1 MNSSRQPYVSL
12 IEGREFWARGRKLSV
27 RRAFSILE
35 VMSAL
40 AIMAFGLAAAISGMQ
55 IGLRNLDVA
64 RTSNAISQ
72 VMQTEAERIRMYNWD
87 MVSGLPTEATAVTIE
102 QDLRTK
108 ALKNGN
114 VSITRTVTTMA
125 NYNDTMKQIKLQATW
140 RSIDGQ
146 RHDRIYWFL
155 YVRGGLYDYYK
166 S

>member
-1 MNSSRQPYVSL
+1 MSL
-12 IEGREFWARGRKLSV
+12 IEGREFWARERKLSG

-40 AIMAFGLAAAISGMQ
+40 AVMAFGLAAAIAGMQ

-64 RTSNAISQ
+64 RTANAISQ
-72 VMQTEAERIRMYNWD
+72 VMQNEAERIRMYNWD
-87 MVSGLPTEATAVTIE
+87 MVIGLPPEENINIDDT
-102 QDLRTK
+102 LRTK

-114 VSITRTVTTMA
+114 VSITRTVTTLA
-125 NYNDTMKQIKLQATW
+125 NYNNTMKKIKLQATW

-155 YVRGGLYDYYK
+155 YVQGGLYDYYR

>member
-12 IEGREFWARGRKLSV
+12 IEGREFWARERKLSV

-64 RTSNAISQ
+64 RTANAISQ
-72 VMQTEAERIRMYNWD
+72 VMQNEAERIRMYNWD
-87 MVSGLPTEATAVTIE
+87 MVIGLPPEENINIDDT
-102 QDLRTK
+102 LRTK

-114 VSITRTVTTMA
+114 VSITRTVTTLA
-125 NYNDTMKQIKLQATW
+125 NYNNTMKKIKLQATW

-155 YVRGGLYDYYK
+155 YVQGGLYDYYR

>member
-1 MNSSRQPYVSL
+1 MNSSRQLYVSL
-12 IEGREFWARGRKLSV
+12 IKGREFWAKERKLSV

-64 RTSNAISQ
+64 RTANAISQ
-72 VMQTEAERIRMYNWD
+72 VMQNEAERIRMYNWD
-87 MVSGLPTEATAVTIE
+87 MVIKLPAEATAVTIE
-102 QDLRTK
+102 QDLKTK

-114 VSITRTVTTMA
+114 VSITRTVTTVA
-125 NYNDTMKQIKLQATW
+125 NYNNTMKKIQLQATW

-155 YVRGGLYDYYK
+155 YVQGGLYDYYR

>member
-1 MNSSRQPYVSL
+1 MSL
-12 IEGREFWARGRKLSV
+12 IEGREFWARERKLSV

-64 RTSNAISQ
+64 RTANAISQ
-72 VMQTEAERIRMYNWD
+72 VMQNEAERIRMYNWD
-87 MVSGLPTEATAVTIE
+87 MVIGLPPEENINIDDTF
-102 QDLRTK
+102 RTK

-114 VSITRTVTTMA
+114 VSITRTVTTLA
-125 NYNDTMKQIKLQATW
+125 NYNNTMKKIKLQATW

-155 YVRGGLYDYYK
+155 YVQGGLYDYYR

>member
-1 MNSSRQPYVSL
+1 MSL
-12 IEGREFWARGRKLSV
+12 IEGREFWARERKLSV

-40 AIMAFGLAAAISGMQ
+40 AVMAFGLAAAIAGMQ

-114 VSITRTVTTMA
+114 VSITRTVTNVA

>member
-12 IEGREFWARGRKLSV
+12 IEGQRFLGTGRKLFV

-64 RTSNAISQ
+64 RTANAISQ
-72 VMQTEAERIRMYNWD
+72 VMQNEAERIRMYNWD
-87 MVSGLPTEATAVTIE
+87 MVIGLPAEATITIE
-102 QDLRTK
+102 QALRTK

-114 VSITRTVTTMA
+114 VSITRTVTNVE
-125 NYNDTMKQIKLQATW
+125 NYNNTMKQIKLQATW

>member
-12 IEGREFWARGRKLSV
+12 IEGRRFLGTGRKLFA

-64 RTSNAISQ
+64 RTANAISQ
-72 VMQTEAERIRMYNWD
+72 VMQNEAERIRMYNWD
-87 MVSGLPTEATAVTIE
+87 MVIGLPAEEYITIE
-102 QDLRTK
+102 DSLKTK
-108 ALKNGN
+108 SLKNGD
-114 VSITRTVTTMA
+114 VLIKRTVTTLA
-125 NYNDTMKQIKLQATW
+125 NYNGTMKQIKLQATW
-140 RSIDGQ
+140 SSIDGQ

-155 YVRGGLYDYYK
+155 YVQGGLYDYYR

>member
-1 MNSSRQPYVSL
+1 MSL
-12 IEGREFWARGRKLSV
+12 IEGREFWARERKLSV

-64 RTSNAISQ
+64 RTANAISQ
-72 VMQTEAERIRMYNWD
+72 VMQNEAERIRMYNWD
-87 MVSGLPTEATAVTIE
+87 MVIGLPAEEYITIE
-102 QDLRTK
+102 DSLKTK
-108 ALKNGN
+108 SLKNGD
-114 VSITRTVTTMA
+114 VLIKRTVTTLA
-125 NYNDTMKQIKLQATW
+125 NYNGTMKQIKLQATW
-140 RSIDGQ
+140 SSIDGQ

-155 YVRGGLYDYYK
+155 YVQGGLYDYYR

>member
-12 IEGREFWARGRKLSV
+12 IEGQRFLGTGRKLFV

-64 RTSNAISQ
+64 RTANAISQ
-72 VMQTEAERIRMYNWD
+72 VMQNEAERIRMYNWD
-87 MVSGLPTEATAVTIE
+87 MVIGLPAEEYITIE
-102 QDLRTK
+102 DTLKTK
-108 ALKNGN
+108 ALKNGD
-114 VSITRTVTTMA
+114 VLIKRTVTTLA
-125 NYNDTMKQIKLQATW
+125 NYNGTMKQIKLQATW
-140 RSIDGQ
+140 SSIDGQ

-155 YVRGGLYDYYK
+155 YVQGGLYDYYR

>member
-1 MNSSRQPYVSL
+1 MSL
-12 IEGREFWARGRKLSV
+12 IEGREFWARERKLSV

-64 RTSNAISQ
+64 RTANAISQ
-72 VMQTEAERIRMYNWD
+72 VMQNEAERIRMYNWD
-87 MVSGLPTEATAVTIE
+87 MVIGLPAEEYIIIE
-102 QDLRTK
+102 DSLKTK
-108 ALKNGN
+108 SLKNGD
-114 VSITRTVTTMA
+114 VLIKRTVTTLA
-125 NYNDTMKQIKLQATW
+125 NYNGTMKQIKLQATW
-140 RSIDGQ
+140 SSIDGQ

-155 YVRGGLYDYYK
+155 YVQGGLYDYYR

>member
-1 MNSSRQPYVSL
+1 MNSSRQPYVSV
-12 IEGREFWARGRKLSV
+12 IEGRKLWAKGRKFSA

-40 AIMAFGLAAAISGMQ
+40 AVMAFGLAAAIGGMQ

-64 RTSNAISQ
+64 RTANAISQ
-72 VMQTEAERIRMYNWD
+72 VMQNEAERIRMYNWD
-87 MVSGLPTEATAVTIE
+87 MVIGLPAEATITIE
-102 QDLRTK
+102 QALRTK

-114 VSITRTVTTMA
+114 VSITRTVTNVE
-125 NYNDTMKQIKLQATW
+125 NYNNTMKQIKLQATW

-155 YVRGGLYDYYK
+155 YVQGGLYDYYR